1 VFFVVVDF
9 AFFSANVI
17 KILDGG
23 WFPLA
28 LGFSV
33 FALLSTWRLGRKLLY
48 ERLKQDSVPLDAF
61 ISRSRHGRTASG
73 RRYRRVP
80 DRRPRGVPR
89 ALLHNLYHNKVL
101 HQRVVLLNVL
111 TEDVPHVPESERVRV
126 EALPAGFH
134 RVFVRYGFKDD
145 PDLPQAMALCAA
157 HGWTS
162 R

>member
-1 VFFVVVDF
+1 
-9 AFFSANVI
+9 
-17 KILDGG
+17 
-23 WFPLA
+23 
-28 LGFSV
+28 
-33 FALLSTWRLGRKLLY
+33 
-48 ERLKQDSVPLDAF
+48 
-61 ISRSRHGRTASG
+61 
-73 RRYRRVP
+73 
-80 DRRPRGVPR
+80 VPR

-101 HQRVVLLNVL
+101 HERVVLLNVL

-145 PDLPQAMALCAA
+145 PDLPQAMELCAA